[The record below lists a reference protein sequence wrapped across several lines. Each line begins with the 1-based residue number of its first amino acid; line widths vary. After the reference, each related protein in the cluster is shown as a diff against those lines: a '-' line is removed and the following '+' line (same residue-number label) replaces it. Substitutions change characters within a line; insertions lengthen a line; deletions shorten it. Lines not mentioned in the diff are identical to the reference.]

1 MPHNGQIDRQTDRN
15 KVVGDP
21 VNIYI
26 YSDSTLQGE
35 NREHL
40 GCNQSFGKV
49 GVISAQS

>member
-1 MPHNGQIDRQTDRN
+1 MPHNVQIDRQTDRN
-15 KVVGDP
+15 TVVRDQ
-21 VNIYI
+21 VNII

-40 GCNQSFGKV
+40 GCSQSFGKV